1 MKRTAS
7 PLRGCNETNLP
18 TKQSTQETHA
28 RIPGAH
34 GHGSRTQRDQ
44 TPAGQGSQASYGIDP
59 AETAALVT
67 PSKGDER
74 FPKANRIRKRGEFL
88 RVQRVGRRRAG
99 RCFVV
104 ITAPARGEQTRLG
117 ITASRKVGGAVVRN
131 RIKRMVREFFRRT
144 KAYISPAQEI
154 LVIALPQ
161 AATAKYADVV
171 DELSRA
177 VLRSGG

>member
-7 PLRGCNETNLP
+7 PLRGCNETNVP

-28 RIPGAH
+28 RVPGAH
-34 GHGSRTQRDQ
+34 GHGRRTQRDQ
-44 TPAGQGSQASYGIDP
+44 TPPGQGAQASHRIDP
-59 AETAALVT
+59 TKASSLVT
-67 PSKGDER
+67 PSEGDER

-99 RCFVV
+99 RRFVV
-104 ITAPARGEQTRLG
+104 ITAPARGEKTRLG

-131 RIKRMVREFFRRT
+131 RIKRLVREFFRRT
-144 KAYISPAQEI
+144 KADISPAQEI

-171 DELSRA
+171 EELSRA
-177 VLRSGG
+177 VLRSSG